1 METEMNEKKKI
12 IKIIGSIVI
21 CACLLTN
28 LLFAAHGKPFNW
40 TAPNSYGD
48 VNQNG
53 LVDEIDRNS
62 IHAVLTNAV
71 GITTNEWMDIDGDG
85 NVTANDLYLS
95 MGSEFVKIPSGTHV
109 QGLTSNDAI
118 NTTPM
123 CSIIGL
129 AVTPQNTVYLDDY
142 FIGRFEVT
150 TEDYVDMLNKLGTN
164 AQLNFNTHYTT
175 DMFSGETNGFGTV
188 VNGSG
193 SYSMSGELFVWTN
206 KPLLFIEASGITTN
220 ASRKFVVAPG
230 VLPFRAVS
238 GISVYGAVQYC
249 AANGL
254 ILPTEYQ
261 WEKAALCNPTN
272 NNNKSSYAI
281 SLDAPLGQGDVPNAA
296 VANFANKYNAAT
308 MPVGLFCGAEYSS
321 GKIFS
326 VEYEITTN
334 ALGNYVYVPET
345 NIFEAGIITSNSHSY
360 YGCYNMVGNVRE
372 ITRDL
377 MGPVDTNKT
386 ISTMFGSSSYVSLIY
401 ESNKV
406 AGVVSNPWNNTIGGG
421 GAHGGDGDAECIRG
435 ASAMSSFS
443 LFGPFG
449 TQLRGD
455 CRLSG
460 SSRDSEG
467 VPSSS
472 DGFRVCVEDSSSPVE
487 NCRVFSEKPRLTIV
501 QGSAYYLFDIILDN
515 VNPESGNIAA
525 MDLAFE
531 TSAGI
536 IPAIYDGTN
545 SLFTSGAT
553 KFSTYAGPMA
563 TYYAAAKT
571 RSAGVLKNTGTGVV
585 TIATCMIMPPDDAV
599 LENLSIAIEKT
610 KLFDDKGYE
619 VEYEVVPEPCYL
631 LFIIYPLLFIN
642 RKFKS

>member
-1 METEMNEKKKI
+1 MNEKEKI
-12 IKIIGSIVI
+12 MLTIAI
-21 CACLLTN
+21 CLFGLAN
-28 LLFAAHGKPFNW
+28 SLFASHGNTFCW

-48 VNQNG
+48 VNQDG
-53 LVDEIDRNS
+53 LVNEIDRNL

-71 GITTNEWMDIDGDG
+71 GIATNEWMDIDGDA
-85 NVTANDLYLS
+85 NITANDLYLS

-129 AVTPQNTVYLDDY
+129 ACTPENTVYLDDY
-142 FIGRFEVT
+142 YIGRFEVT

-188 VNGSG
+188 LNGSG
-193 SYSMSGELFVWTN
+193 EYVMSGEFFAWTN

-220 ASRKFVVAPG
+220 ASGKFIVAPG
-230 VLPFRAVS
+230 VLPFRAIS
-238 GISVYGAVQYC
+238 GVSVYGAIQYC
-249 AANGL
+249 SANGL
-254 ILPTEYQ
+254 TLPTEYQ

-272 NNNKSSYAI
+272 NNKKTNYAI
-281 SLDAPLGQGDVPNAA
+281 GLNAPLEQGDIPNAA
-296 VANFANKYNAAT
+296 VANFANKYNAGVI
-308 MPVGLFCGAEYSS
+308 PVGLFCGAEYSS
-321 GKIFS
+321 GEIFS

-334 ALGNYVYVPET
+334 ALGNYVYIPET
-345 NIFEAGIITSNSHSY
+345 NIFEADITTSNSHSF
-360 YGCYNMVGNVRE
+360 YGCYNMIGNVRE
-372 ITRDL
+372 CTRDL
-377 MGPVDTNKT
+377 MGPQDTNKT

-443 LFGPFG
+443 LHGPFG

-460 SSRDSEG
+460 STRGSEG

-472 DGFRVCVEDSSSPVE
+472 DGFRVCVENSSTPVE
-487 NCRVFSEKPRLTIV
+487 NRRVFSEKPRLAIV
-501 QGSAYYLFDIILDN
+501 QGSAYYLFDILLDN

-525 MDLAFE
+525 MDLALE

-545 SLFTSGAT
+545 SLFTPGAT
-553 KFSTYAGPMA
+553 KFSTYAGSMA
-563 TYYAAAKT
+563 IYHTAAKT

-585 TIATCMIMPPDDAV
+585 TIATCMIMPPGDAV

-619 VEYEVVPEPCYL
+619 VEYEVVPEPCCL
-631 LFIIYPLLFIN
+631 LFIISLLFIN
-642 RKFKS
+642 RKYKSKI

>member
-1 METEMNEKKKI
+1 MRNLTY
-12 IKIIGSIVI
+12 
-21 CACLLTN
+21 LLSVAVA
-28 LLFAAHGKPFNW
+28 LFASNSLLGAHAQPFNW

-48 VNQNG
+48 VDQNG
-53 LVDEIDRNS
+53 LVNEVDRNL

-71 GITTNEWMDIDGDG
+71 GIATNEWMDIDGDG
-85 NVTANDLYLS
+85 DITANDLYLS
-95 MGSEFVKIPSGTHV
+95 MGSEFVKIPSGIHV
-109 QGLTSNDAI
+109 QGLTSNEAI
-118 NTTPM
+118 STTPM

-129 AVTPQNTVYLDDY
+129 AVTPQNTIYLDDY
-142 FIGRFEVT
+142 FIGRFEIT

-175 DMFSGETNGFGTV
+175 DMFSGKTNGFGTI

-193 SYSMSGELFVWTN
+193 SYLMSGDLFIWTN

-220 ASRKFVVAPG
+220 ASGNFIVAEG
-230 VLPFRAVS
+230 VIPFRAVS
-238 GISVYGAVQYC
+238 GISVYGAIQYC
-249 AANGL
+249 AANVL
-254 ILPTEYQ
+254 VLPTEYQ

-272 NNNKSSYAI
+272 NNQKSNYAI
-281 SLDAPLGQGDVPNAA
+281 SLNAPLDQDDIPNAA
-296 VANFANKYNAAT
+296 VANFANKYNAAVL
-308 MPVGLFCGAEYSS
+308 PVGSFCGAEHFS
-321 GKIFS
+321 GEVFS

-334 ALGNYVYVPET
+334 ALGDYVYIPET
-345 NIFEAGIITSNSHSY
+345 NIFNADIMTSNAHSF
-360 YGCYNMVGNVRE
+360 YGCYNMIGNVRE
-372 ITRDL
+372 ATRDL
-377 MGPVDTNKT
+377 MGPQDTNKT
-386 ISTMFGSSSYVSLIY
+386 IKTMFGSSSYVSLIY

-443 LFGPFG
+443 LHGPFG

-460 SSRDSEG
+460 SSRGSEG

-487 NCRVFSEKPRLTIV
+487 NCRVFFDKPRLAIV
-501 QGSAYYLFDIILDN
+501 QGSEYYLFDIILFN

-531 TSAGI
+531 TSSGI

-553 KFSTYAGPMA
+553 KFSTYAGPTA
-563 TYYAAAKT
+563 TYRTAART
-571 RSAGVLKNTGTGVV
+571 RSAGVLKNTGTGVI
-585 TIATCMIMPPDDAV
+585 TIATCMIMPPGDAI

-619 VEYEVVPEPCYL
+619 VEYEVVPEPNSIYL
-631 LFIIYPLLFIN
+631 LSFAICYFLTF
-642 RKFKS
+642 RKKS